1 MLAVERRRAR
11 APVRFPVQQLVQALI
26 DGDQEDAL
34 EQVAGVLA
42 DTGSRTAVFADLL
55 QPAQTEIGDLWY
67 LGRVSYADEVRAAA
81 MVERLVGSLPPTP
94 VTRRVPRGSRCIL
107 GVPQGDP
114 HDLGLRMFALAL
126 QDHGWSTEVLNCSHS
141 ADALAE
147 IVVQRRPRFFG
158 LSAGLVTRSL
168 ELEAAIAAVRQA
180 RIPVLFGGVAFGR
193 SSELCRRFGVE
204 GLGTDARIGV
214 VLAQRTL
221 LEWPS

>member
-11 APVRFPVQQLVQALI
+11 AAVHVPVQELVQALLE
-26 DGDQEDAL
+26 GDEDDAR
-34 EQVAGVLA
+34 EQVASVLA

-94 VTRRVPRGSRCIL
+94 VPRLVPQGSRCIL

-114 HDLGLRMFALAL
+114 HQLGLRMFALAL
-126 QDHGWSTEVLNCSHS
+126 QDHGWRTEVLDASHS

-147 IVVQRRPRFFG
+147 IVVRHRPRFFG
-158 LSAGLVTRSL
+158 LSAGLVARSP
-168 ELEAAIAAVRQA
+168 ELEAAVAGIRQA

-193 SSELCRRFGVE
+193 SSELCRRFAVE